1 MATLKVTITE
11 EISIDGVERGSSTNL
26 DIASVTQVDNRIVT
40 VTNTEADIVKFG
52 SAIASGTFVASSV
65 KYLRITNTAT
75 SGIVNLR
82 ILGTNEEYFVKL
94 TAGNSFILNNTS
106 MDAND
111 SGSQSMTL
119 ANIEEIKA
127 ITSSGTVA
135 TEIIVVS

>member
-52 SAIASGTFVASSV
+52 SAIASGTFVAASV

>member
-1 MATLKVTITE
+1 M
-11 EISIDGVERGSSTNL
+11 
-26 DIASVTQVDNRIVT
+26 
-40 VTNTEADIVKFG
+40 
-52 SAIASGTFVASSV
+52 
-65 KYLRITNTAT
+65 
-75 SGIVNLR
+75 NLR